1 MKKKEKCKEEN
12 KMNFKKIFAIL
23 LIAAFIASIAAVMPI
38 PQVQAQ
44 TTPTLKTYPIIDAIP
59 NPIGVGQV
67 TLIKMGILQQLGSV
81 NYGWTGITVTVTKPD
96 GTNQTLGPF
105 TTDST
110 GSTYTQFT
118 PTEVGTYKLT
128 TNFPEQPS
136 PLTFTSSESGAT
148 ITKGTIMKASTA
160 TMNMTVQQDPL
171 PFYPGHALPTDYW
184 SRPIDPQLREW
195 YSISGN
201 WVQRPD
207 NSLAL
212 YNDDAPETAHVLWAH
227 PITTGGLM
235 GGLWGDGQVPSSA
248 EAGDAYEGKF
258 PGAVILN
265 GILYYQRTDTRQE
278 KAPAIIQVDLHT
290 GEQSMFR
297 NTTTL
302 SFGQIFYFNSYNY
315 DGTYSYIWDT
325 TGRVADDPSTPNVN
339 EGYTYWSAFDPF
351 TGNEQMRIANVPSG
365 TRFFGPSGE
374 ILILQIDYTRGWMAL
389 WNSTDCGLQ
398 NAVIG
403 TPDYGS
409 WGNTA
414 HGNALSNPSRY
425 PGLNGTNPRSYTW
438 NATIPTGLTPT
449 SGIGGAALKIYIE
462 DRIVGMQFNR
472 TDVRVWSLDISKGH
486 EGAVLFDK
494 HWTPPTEWSE
504 GSNTLAYTQATNY
517 VKDSTYGNGVIGV
530 WDKELRTHYAFSVI
544 DGSYLWATNS
554 EIYLDAYG
562 WGNAEHTWYFA
573 YGKLYSVGVGGILY
587 AYDLSTGKTAWTYTM
602 SDPYKEPVTG
612 ENWWGWIDIIADGK
626 IYIGTL
632 EHSAEQPVPRGGP
645 FVCINATDGSQIWR
659 ENGMFRQTRWGGNGI
674 IGDSI
679 IATMDTYDQ
688 QVWAIG
694 KGPTELTVTASPKVT
709 VQGSSILV
717 EGMVTDTSP
726 GTNDNSMKTRFPNGV
741 PAVSDESQS
750 EWMLY
755 VYKQFDRPSNATGVP
770 VIIDV
775 IDANGNSRNIGTTT
789 SDANGV
795 YSLNWTPDIPGK
807 YTVYVTFAGSK
818 AYWGSFA
825 QSAFVIDAAPDVTT
839 APVIEQT
846 QSAADLYF
854 VPAIIGLFI
863 AIVAVGLMTVLVLR
877 KRPQIP

>member
-1 MKKKEKCKEEN
+1 
-12 KMNFKKIFAIL
+12 MNSKKIFAIL

-38 PQVQAQ
+38 SQVQAQ
-44 TTPTLKTYPIIDAIP
+44 TAPTLKTYPVIDAIP

-67 TLIKMGILQQLGSV
+67 TLIKTGILQQAGNVSQ
-81 NYGWTGITVTVTKPD
+81 GWKGVTVTVTKPD
-96 GTNQTLGPF
+96 GTTETLGPF

-110 GSTYTQFT
+110 GSTFTQYT
-118 PTEVGTYKLT
+118 PTQVGTYQLT
-128 TNFPEQPS
+128 TNFPQQTNPVSYLNNE
-136 PLTFTSSESGAT
+136 GGNT
-148 ITKGTIMKASTA
+148 IAAGTVLLASTA
-160 TMNMTVQQDPL
+160 TMNMTVQQEPL
-171 PFYPGHALPTDYW
+171 AFYPGHGLPTEYW
-184 SRPIDPQLREW
+184 NRPIDPQLREW

-201 WVQRPD
+201 WVARPD

-212 YNDDAPETAHVLWAH
+212 YNDDAPETAHALWAH

-235 GGLWGDGQVPSSA
+235 GGLWGDGQVPTSA

-258 PGAVILN
+258 PGSVILN
-265 GILYYQRTDTRQE
+265 GILYYQRTDTRRE
-278 KAPAIIQVDLHT
+278 TAPAIIAVDLHT
-290 GEQSMFR
+290 GQESMFR
-297 NTTTL
+297 NNTIL

-315 DGTYSYIWDT
+315 DGTFSYIWSVS
-325 TGRVADDPSTPNVN
+325 GST
-339 EGYTYWSAFDPF
+339 YTAYDPF
-351 TGNEQMRIANVPSG
+351 TGNQQMQITNVPSG

-374 ILILQIDYTRGWMAL
+374 ILILQIDYNRGWMAL
-389 WNSTDCGLQ
+389 WNQTDCGLQ
-398 NAVIG
+398 NALVG

-414 HGNALSNPSRY
+414 HGNAQPTPTNGLG
-425 PGLNGTNPRSYTW
+425 PGLNGTNPRCYTW
-438 NATIPTGLTPT
+438 NVTIPTGLTPT

-530 WDKELRTHYAFSVI
+530 WNKELRTHYAFSVI

-573 YGKLYSVGVGGILY
+573 YGKLYSVGVGGIVY
-587 AYDLSTGKTAWTYTM
+587 AYDLSTGKTDWTYTM
-602 SDPYKEPVTG
+602 SDPFKEPVTG
-612 ENWWGWIDIIADGK
+612 ENWWGWIDVIADGK
-626 IYIGTL
+626 IYVGTL

-645 FVCINATDGSQIWR
+645 YLALNATDGSVIWR
-659 ENGMFRQTRWGGNGI
+659 VNGMYRQTRWGGNGI

-694 KGPTELTVTASPKVT
+694 KGPSALTATASPKVT
-709 VQGSSILV
+709 VEGSSVLI

-726 GTNDNSMKTRFPNGV
+726 GTNDLVMKERFPNGV

-750 EWMLY
+750 QWMLY
-755 VYKQFDRPSNATGVP
+755 VYKQFERPSNATGVP
-770 VIIDV
+770 VIVDV
-775 IDANGNSRNIGTTT
+775 IDANGNYRNIGTTT

-795 YSLNWTPDIPGK
+795 FSLDWKPDIPGK

-825 QSAFVIDAAPDVTT
+825 QSAFVVDAATHPTT
-839 APVIEQT
+839 TTTVENT

-854 VPAIIGLFI
+854 VPAVIGLFI
-863 AIVAVGLMTVLVLR
+863 AIVVVGLVTVLLLR
-877 KRPQIP
+877 KRP